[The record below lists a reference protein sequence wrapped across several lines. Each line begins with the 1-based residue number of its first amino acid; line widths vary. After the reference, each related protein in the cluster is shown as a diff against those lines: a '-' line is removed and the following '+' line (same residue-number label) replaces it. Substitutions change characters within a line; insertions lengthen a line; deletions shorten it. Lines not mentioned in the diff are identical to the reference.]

1 MCFLSTAE
9 AHGLPCEF
17 SGQVYQHGEDF
28 QPSCQH
34 QCTCMDGVVGC
45 MPLCP
50 QQMPLPVWRC
60 SRPRLARPEG
70 SCCEEWVCDD
80 DNRISEEPDELT
92 HASKQD
98 SGPLSNHIGALLQ
111 APLQPR
117 TPAATRRVTFRG
129 KTYPN
134 SAHADAF
141 CGLQKVFMLKCTKLI
156 EFHSSNSTNPLNS
169 RERFCFRS
177 HKTIPC
183 IWL

>member
-1 MCFLSTAE
+1 MVWSYRIRYSNCVFFYEDQMCFLSTAE

-50 QQMPLPVWRC
+50 QQMPLPDWRC
-60 SRPRLARPEG
+60 LRPRLARPEG

-92 HASKQD
+92 QASKQD
-98 SGPLSNHIGALLQ
+98 SGSLSNHIGALLRAQ
-111 APLQPR
+111 LQPW
-117 TPAATRRVTFRG
+117 TPAATRGVTFRG
-129 KTYPN
+129 KTYPT
-134 SAHADAF
+134 SPKSVPKTAF
-141 CGLQKVFMLKCTKLI
+141 FKMKDIV
-156 EFHSSNSTNPLNS
+156 PLGVW
-169 RERFCFRS
+169 
-177 HKTIPC
+177 I
-183 IWL
+183 